1 MILCQ
6 DVRMDLYLY
15 QVPLTREI
23 KITWKL
29 VRNSLY
35 TVYLSEIHCND
46 VWQLQKWITDSG
58 VTSTSSHVQIPQ
70 PARSTHVC
78 PEASNGILQSSGQT
92 QDTGAGSLKLFPS
105 SGQIARSLWQLNL
118 VLGCF
123 HCIIDQ
129 SGVDGALQIAQ
140 LQPCAWGR
148 DTFL

>member
-46 VWQLQKWITDSG
+46 V
-58 VTSTSSHVQIPQ
+58 
-70 PARSTHVC
+70 
-78 PEASNGILQSSGQT
+78 
-92 QDTGAGSLKLFPS
+92 
-105 SGQIARSLWQLNL
+105 
-118 VLGCF
+118 
-123 HCIIDQ
+123 
-129 SGVDGALQIAQ
+129 
-140 LQPCAWGR
+140 
-148 DTFL
+148 